1 MTAELTGLSGLV
13 QLEDQLPRLH
23 VEESDLPRAERRHHV
38 GRLTAHQVN

>member
-1 MTAELTGLSGLV
+1 MAAEFTGLSSLV

-38 GRLTAHQVN
+38 GRITAHQVH